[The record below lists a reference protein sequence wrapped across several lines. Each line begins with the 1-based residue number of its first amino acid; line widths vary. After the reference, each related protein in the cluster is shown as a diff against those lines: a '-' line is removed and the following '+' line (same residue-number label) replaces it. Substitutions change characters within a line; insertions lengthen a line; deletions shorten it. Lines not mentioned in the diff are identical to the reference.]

1 MFCFISWVW
10 NLSSAEKESHDHMW
24 GHGES
29 WQSSNDSIGWPLPWS
44 VVPTFFLMLTGQ
56 LAPLLC
62 LGWLHTQSQ
71 LWPPTSWV
79 GAGMVDC
86 FYWQGKAGKLDFLW
100 QFRDM
105 IMWTHWYYYY
115 YYFKEPG
122 PILFYSFIILFII
135 FILYCFIV
143 LLIYLSPIQVLCQL
157 EWNFMFSS
165 LLILL

>member
-29 WQSSNDSIGWPLPWS
+29 WQSSNDSIGRPLPWS
-44 VVPTFFLMLTGQ
+44 IVPTFFLMLTGQ
-56 LAPLLC
+56 LAPLPY

-100 QFRDM
+100 QFPEV

-115 YYFKEPG
+115 FFKEPG

-157 EWNFMFSS
+157 ERNFMFSY

>member
-29 WQSSNDSIGWPLPWS
+29 WQSSNDSIGRPLPWS
-44 VVPTFFLMLTGQ
+44 VILTFFLMLTGQ
-56 LAPLLC
+56 LAPLLY

-86 FYWQGKAGKLDFLW
+86 FYWQGKTGKLDFFW
-100 QFRDM
+100 QFREV
-105 IMWTHWYYYY
+105 IMWTHWYYY

-143 LLIYLSPIQVLCQL
+143 LLIYLSPIQIMCQP
-157 EWNFMFSS
+157 EWNFMFSY

>member
-10 NLSSAEKESHDHMW
+10 NLSSDEKESHDHMW

-29 WQSSNDSIGWPLPWS
+29 WQSSNDSIGRPLPWS
-44 VVPTFFLMLTGQ
+44 IVPTFFLMLTGQ
-56 LAPLLC
+56 LAPLLY
-62 LGWLHTQSQ
+62 LGWLHTHSQ

-100 QFRDM
+100 QFPEV

-115 YYFKEPG
+115 FFKEPG

-157 EWNFMFSS
+157 ERNFMFSY

>member
-1 MFCFISWVW
+1 MFCFISRVW

-29 WQSSNDSIGWPLPWS
+29 WQSSSDSIGRPLPWS

-56 LAPLLC
+56 LAPLPY

-100 QFRDM
+100 QSRDV
-105 IMWTHWYYYY
+105 IMWTHWYYY

-157 EWNFMFSS
+157 EWNFMFSY